1 MEINFLEF
9 RKDET
14 PQIGERD
21 CNVPKRKNKGKYIPR
36 HIKGKL
42 RISKTKGKCLKSS
55 ERKSK

>member
-21 CNVPKRKNKGKYIPR
+21 CNLPNRKNKGKYILD
-36 HIKGKL
+36 I
-42 RISKTKGKCLKSS
+42 LK
-55 ERKSK
+55 ENLEYQRQRENF

>member
-1 MEINFLEF
+1 MKINFLEF

-21 CNVPKRKNKGKYIPR
+21 CNVPNRKNKGKHIPR

-42 RISKTKGKCLKSS
+42 RITKTEGKFLKNS
-55 ERKSK
+55 ERKSR